1 MNKLL
6 LPEMVNMLEPSQET
20 AREIALDHACL
31 VAEYMSYMVAA
42 GYSTSLEL
50 TRERRQGAWKFLDR
64 FPDPRDWLKLP
75 VDEQLRCTPQERNFV
90 HYLFLRRLLPMPAAY
105 ILVARLTSMTWGA
118 VLWSEKR
125 MSTITKWLVGWAT
138 LSPA

>member
-6 LPEMVNMLEPSQET
+6 LPEMVSTLESSQET
-20 AREIALDHACL
+20 TREIALDHACL
-31 VAEYMSYMVAA
+31 VAEYMSYMAAA
-42 GYSTSLEL
+42 GYSTSPAV
-50 TRERRQGAWKFLDR
+50 TKERSRGAWKFLTR
-64 FPDPRDWLKLP
+64 FPEPRVWLKLP

-90 HYLFLRRLLPMPAAY
+90 HYLFLRRLLPMPASWW
-105 ILVARLTSMTWGA
+105 LVLTSMTCGA

-125 MSTITKWLVGWAT
+125 TSTTTRWLVVWAT